1 VNRVPSQ
8 IRHDYKTM
16 QGETL
21 ARPHPIRWFSFG
33 LAVPLTA
40 LFLALSLSPEA
51 ETTQE
56 LPLSSAVNTRL
67 VLAASSPVDPE
78 PVTPSAVLSDIGLS
92 DKDNLDNRLTGINP
106 GTNPGTDRVIISVPD
121 ILSTNALQPATGSNL
136 AVPGPELFRT
146 GGEHILLTVRSGD
159 SLDRLF
165 KRHGVDRGDLAM
177 IMRLPKAKTNLRIIR
192 PGDEISITHI
202 DGDVQALHRRIDE
215 TSSLM
220 VTRNTNGFAAEL
232 IDHPIERRV
241 TYAHGSIK
249 SSLFE
254 AGKEAGVSDRVI
266 MDLAGIYAWDIDFVL
281 DIRSGDEFVVVF
293 EEIWQD
299 GQRLRDGSIVAAEFT
314 NSGKSY
320 RAVRYVDPAG
330 KTDYY
335 TPDGHSMRKAFIRA
349 PVDFSRISSSFN
361 PRRRHPIFKTIRPH
375 RGVDYVAPAGT
386 PIKAAGDGKVIH
398 RGRKGG
404 YGNAVILQHGGNITT
419 LYGHMSRFSKKA
431 RLGSRV
437 RQGDVIG
444 YVGKTGYATG
454 HHLHYEYRLSG
465 VHRNPRTV
473 KLPQVAPIPKQ
484 HRDDFFTNTSP
495 LLSQLDDVKRSRV
508 AMAATP

>member
-1 VNRVPSQ
+1 MNRVPSQ

-16 QGETL
+16 QGKSP
-21 ARPHPIRWFSFG
+21 AKPHAFRWFSFG
-33 LAVPLTA
+33 LAVPLTG
-40 LFLALSLSPEA
+40 LFLALSLGSET
-51 ETTQE
+51 ETTQK
-56 LPLSSAVNTRL
+56 LPLPATMNTQLTLSGSAHIESALET
-67 VLAASSPVDPE
+67 
-78 PVTPSAVLSDIGLS
+78 PVTGFLASGLS
-92 DKDNLDNRLTGINP
+92 DNQPVGNSLTNNGSR
-106 GTNPGTDRVIISVPD
+106 GTRAVISMPD
-121 ILSTNALQPATGSNL
+121 ILSINALQWATGSNVG
-136 AVPGPELFRT
+136 VPGSDMNWV

-165 KRHGVDRGDLAM
+165 KRHNVDRGDLAA
-177 IMRLPKAKTNLRIIR
+177 IMRLPEAKTNLRIIL

-220 VTRNTNGFAAEL
+220 VTRDADGFTAQM
-232 IDHPIERRV
+232 IDHPIERRM
-241 TYAHGSIK
+241 TYAHGIIK

-281 DIRSGDEFVVVF
+281 DIRNGDEFVVVF
-293 EEIWQD
+293 EEIWQN
-299 GQRLRDGSIVAAEFT
+299 GQRLRDGSIVAAEFS

-320 RAVRYVDPAG
+320 RAVRYQNPAG
-330 KTDYY
+330 KTDYF

-361 PRRRHPIFKTIRPH
+361 PRRRHPIFKTVRPH

-419 LYGHMSRFSKKA
+419 LYGHMSRFSKKT
-431 RLGSRV
+431 RLGSRIK
-437 RQGDVIG
+437 QGDVIG

-454 HHLHYEYRLSG
+454 YHLHYEYRLSG

-473 KLPQVAPIPKQ
+473 RLPQVAPVPLEY
-484 HRDDFFTNTSP
+484 RDDFFTNTSP

-508 AMAATP
+508 AMAAAP